1 MQTVE
6 FKSRIDG
13 IPCRIIA
20 NISYYAKFE
29 PRSVRLMIL
38 ARKGYPSP
46 WLESMLT
53 QSDRDRLEEMAIQID
68 VDNRSEYA

>member
-6 FKSRIDG
+6 FRSRIDG
-13 IPCRIIA
+13 IPCRVIA
-20 NISYYAKFE
+20 TITYYAKFE

-38 ARKGYPSP
+38 DRNGCQSP
-46 WLESMLT
+46 WLESMLSP
-53 QSDRDRLEEMAIQID
+53 SDRDRLEEMAIQID